1 MNYYPQCRGITE
13 VRVSKIKKAKAC
25 NEFVSMDT
33 KDKEHLFSVNSMFK
47 ENIKQ
52 LLYLKGLYLTGKEN
66 KRRKRQKLFPQTCF
80 LKTD

>member
-52 LLYLKGLYLTGKEN
+52 LLYLKGLYLWKRKQKKKEAEVVSSN
-66 KRRKRQKLFPQTCF
+66 MFFKN
-80 LKTD
+80 